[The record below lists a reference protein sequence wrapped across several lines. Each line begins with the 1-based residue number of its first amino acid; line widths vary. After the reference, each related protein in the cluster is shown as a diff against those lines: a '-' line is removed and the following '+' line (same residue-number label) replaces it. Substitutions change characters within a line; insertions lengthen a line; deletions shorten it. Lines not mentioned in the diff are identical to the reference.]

1 MRGCATCAELEKLL
15 ETTADDHWDLV
26 LRTSNESD
34 PEKVKALKP
43 QVWAAKVTTDE
54 TLARYKEH
62 LATAHS
68 QTR

>member
-1 MRGCATCAELEKLL
+1 MRSCATCAELEKLL